1 MNSAHP
7 SASLRTAPII
17 LAFLLCQ
24 TFPPVRAAA
33 QGGASQSVG
42 SLSSN
47 GQVVVLVRDST
58 GEPLRTPALVR
69 LFSADGMP
77 LGQVSVVGGGEATFR
92 GVPLG
97 SYSVEVEASGYA
109 NARGNATLPMTGEV
123 HVEIYLRPESTS
135 EPIVLP
141 EPGIP
146 VLAPKAK
153 KELDAGLEAL
163 RKKDY
168 GEAQKHL
175 EKAEQMAPMHPDVL
189 YLLGSLSARMN
200 ELPRA
205 EELLGKATQME
216 PQHAHAQ
223 AALGVVLAN
232 ERKFDA
238 ALLPLGKAL
247 ELDEKS
253 WEARWALARC
263 YYNQRKFQPA
273 LEQSRRA
280 LQDSNGQAPEIALVA
295 AASLTALGQYEN
307 SAATLRDFLQEHPDH
322 PGAARARRWL
332 DHLQAAGKIKQ
343 N

>member
-7 SASLRTAPII
+7 SASLRTALIVF
-17 LAFLLCQ
+17 AFFFCQ
-24 TFPPVRAAA
+24 TFPSIRAAA
-33 QGGASQSVG
+33 QGGTSESVG
-42 SLSSN
+42 SPSS
-47 GQVVVLVRDST
+47 GGRVVVMVRDSS
-58 GEPLRTPALVR
+58 GQPLRIPALVR

-92 GVPLG
+92 GVPRG
-97 SYSVEVEASGYA
+97 SYSVEVEASGYTKA
-109 NARGNATLPMTGEV
+109 HGNATLPMTGEV
-123 HVEIYLRPESTS
+123 HVEIYLRPEPTS
-135 EPIVLP
+135 EPMVVP
-141 EPGIP
+141 EGGIP

-153 KELDAGLEAL
+153 KEMDAGLEAL

-175 EKAEQMAPMHPDVL
+175 EKAKQMAPMHPDVL

-200 ELPRA
+200 DLPRA

-216 PQHAHAQ
+216 PQHARAQ
-223 AALGVVLAN
+223 AALGVVLVS
-232 ERKFDA
+232 ERKFDVA
-238 ALLPLGKAL
+238 VLPLGKAL

-273 LEQSRRA
+273 LEESRRA
-280 LQDSNGQAPEIALVA
+280 LTDSNGQAPEIALVA
-295 AASLTALGQYEN
+295 AASLTALGQYEE
-307 SAATLRDFLQEHPDH
+307 SAATLRDFLQQHPDH
-322 PGAARARRWL
+322 AGAARARRWL
-332 DHLQAAGKIKQ
+332 ERLQAAGKLKQ

>member
-1 MNSAHP
+1 MNSPHP
-7 SASLRTAPII
+7 SAPLRTALIV
-17 LAFLLCQ
+17 LTFLLCQ
-24 TFPPVRAAA
+24 TFSPLRAAA
-33 QGGASQSVG
+33 QDGGLSG
-42 SLSSN
+42 LSS
-47 GQVVVLVRDST
+47 GSRVVVMVRTSY
-58 GEPLRTPALVR
+58 GEPLKTPALVR

-77 LGQVSVVGGGEATFR
+77 LRQVSVVGGEASFR
-92 GVPLG
+92 VPPG

-109 NARGNATLPMTGEV
+109 NARGNARLPMTGEV
-123 HVEIYLRPESTS
+123 HVEIYLRPEPTS
-135 EPIVLP
+135 EPVVLP
-141 EPGIP
+141 EAGIP

-189 YLLGSLSARMN
+189 YLLGSLSARTN
-200 ELPRA
+200 DLPRA

-238 ALLPLGKAL
+238 AMQPLGKAL

-263 YYNQRKFQPA
+263 YYQQRKFQPA

-280 LQDSNGQAPEIALVA
+280 LRDSNGQAPEIALVA
-295 AASLTALGQYEN
+295 AASLTALGQYED
-307 SAATLRDFLQEHPDH
+307 SAAMLREFLQQHPDH
-322 PGAARARRWL
+322 PGATRARRWL
-332 DHLQAAGKIKQ
+332 DRLQVAGKIKQ

>member
-1 MNSAHP
+1 MTSSYP
-7 SASLRTAPII
+7 IASLRNGLIV

-24 TFPPVRAAA
+24 AFPPVRAAA
-33 QGGASQSVG
+33 Q
-42 SLSSN
+42 N
-47 GQVVVLVRDST
+47 RIVVMVRDSV
-58 GEPLRTPALVR
+58 GEPLRSPALVR

-77 LGQVSVVGGGEATFR
+77 LEQVSVVGGGEATFR

-97 SYSVEVEASGYA
+97 RYSVEVEASGYA
-109 NARGNATLPMTGEV
+109 KAHGNATLPMTGEV
-123 HVEIYLRPESTS
+123 HVEIYLRPEPDS
-135 EPIVLP
+135 EPMVLP
-141 EPGIP
+141 EAGIP

-153 KELDAGLEAL
+153 KEMESGLEAL

-200 ELPRA
+200 DLPRA

-238 ALLPLGKAL
+238 AMQPLGKAL

-263 YYNQRKFQPA
+263 YYQQRKFQPA
-273 LEQSRRA
+273 LEQSKRA

-295 AASLTALGQYEN
+295 AASLTALGQYED
-307 SAATLRDFLQEHPDH
+307 SAAMLREFLQRYPDH
-322 PGAARARRWL
+322 AGAARARRWL
-332 DHLQAAGKIKQ
+332 DRLQVAGKIKQ

>member
-1 MNSAHP
+1 MTSSH
-7 SASLRTAPII
+7 STAPLRPELIV
-17 LAFLLCQ
+17 LALLLCQ
-24 TFPPVRAAA
+24 FAAVRAAA
-33 QGGASQSVG
+33 QDGGSGPVSG
-42 SLSSN
+42 SSS
-47 GQVVVLVRDST
+47 GGRVVVLVRDST

-77 LGQVSVVGGGEATFR
+77 LGQVSVIGGGDATFR

-135 EPIVLP
+135 EPMVLP

-247 ELDEKS
+247 ELDYKS

-263 YYNQRKFQPA
+263 YYNQRKFQPGMD
-273 LEQSRRA
+273 QSRLA
-280 LQDSNGQAPEIALVA
+280 VQDSNGQAPEISLVA
-295 AASLTALGQYEN
+295 AASLTALGQYEE
-307 SAATLRDFLQEHPDH
+307 SAAILHDFLQQHPDH
-322 PGAARARRWL
+322 PGAARAQRWL
-332 DHLQAAGKIKQ
+332 DRLQAAGKIKQ

>member
-1 MNSAHP
+1 MSSFRQSA
-7 SASLRTAPII
+7 ALQNAVVV
-17 LAFLLCQ
+17 LAFLLGQ
-24 TFPPVRAAA
+24 LFLPIPSVA
-33 QGGASQSVG
+33 QGGASETVG
-42 SLSSN
+42 SLSSS
-47 GQVVVLVRDST
+47 GQVIVMVRDSA

-77 LGQVSVVGGGEATFR
+77 VGQVPVVRGGEATFR
-92 GVPLG
+92 GVHQG

-109 NARGNATLPMTGEV
+109 NAHGNATLPMTGEV
-123 HVEIYLRPESTS
+123 HVEIYLRPESNA
-135 EPIVLP
+135 EPIVLTDT
-141 EPGIP
+141 GVP

-153 KELDAGLEAL
+153 KEMDDGLEAL
-163 RKKDY
+163 RKKDFA
-168 GEAQKHL
+168 EAQKHL
-175 EKAEQMAPMHPDVL
+175 EKAKEMAPMHPDVL

-200 ELPRA
+200 DLPRA

-223 AALGVVLAN
+223 AALGVVLVN

-238 ALLPLGKAL
+238 ALSPLGKAL

-273 LEQSRRA
+273 LEESRRA

-307 SAATLRDFLQEHPDH
+307 SAAMLREFLQRYPDQA
-322 PGAARARRWL
+322 GAVRARRWL
-332 DHLQAAGKIKQ
+332 ERLQVEGKIKP

>member
-1 MNSAHP
+1 MTSSH
-7 SASLRTAPII
+7 STAPLRPELIV
-17 LAFLLCQ
+17 LALLLCQ
-24 TFPPVRAAA
+24 FAAVRAAA
-33 QGGASQSVG
+33 QDGASESVG
-42 SLSSN
+42 GLSSN

-58 GEPLRTPALVR
+58 GEPLKTPALVR

-92 GVPLG
+92 GVHRG

-109 NARGNATLPMTGEV
+109 KAHGNATLPMTGEV
-123 HVEIYLRPESTS
+123 HVEIYLRPEPNA
-135 EPIVLP
+135 EPMVLTDA
-141 EPGIP
+141 GVP

-153 KELDAGLEAL
+153 KEMDEGLEAL

-168 GEAQKHL
+168 SGAQKHL
-175 EKAEQMAPMHPDVL
+175 EKAQQMAPMHPDVL

-200 ELPRA
+200 DLPRA

-223 AALGVVLAN
+223 AALGVVLTN

-238 ALLPLGKAL
+238 AMQPLGKAL

-263 YYNQRKFQPA
+263 YYNQKKFQPA
-273 LEQSRRA
+273 LEESKRA
-280 LQDSNGQAPEIALVA
+280 LQDSNGQAPEIVLVA
-295 AASLTALGQYEN
+295 AASLTALGQYEE
-307 SAATLRDFLQEHPDH
+307 SAVILHDFLQQHPDH
-322 PGAARARRWL
+322 PGAARAQRWL
-332 DHLQAAGKIKQ
+332 DRLQAAGKIKQ